1 MSGYRAVKCPRQ
13 MGRDE
18 VIRILRRGGILL
30 QCATGWLVFR
40 TPDSRRMRIGIVTR
54 ELAAGLEAEGLAR
67 RIEGTP
73 PRLGAPGF

>member
-30 QCATGWLVFR
+30 QCATG
-40 TPDSRRMRIGIVTR
+40 
-54 ELAAGLEAEGLAR
+54 
-67 RIEGTP
+67 
-73 PRLGAPGF
+73 